1 LKMLIGHYICC
12 TTVKPM
18 PQTSCTAL
26 SFILLSILIA
36 GCNNKQ
42 PQGKKKGSGSAPS
55 AVTATHG
62 ARMLTDQ
69 SDSAQVIK
77 TWSWEDYNRK
87 VHSVEIKLSKQDVA
101 ASAEN
106 RKRLKLSPMVKN
118 CPDYFMLREFD
129 APLLKSLSDALA
141 KIADADK
148 LNQEATASLV
158 ITMIQNIPYTL
169 VHPYT
174 HEKMEE
180 IDSKNGTGFIKQ
192 YHSEESHLPLNQ
204 SPYGG
209 CSDDVGPAGIYS
221 PVEFLSGFRGDCDT
235 RTVTIHTLLKNM
247 GVPSIVTNGPGHSM
261 LALPFKPSNPA
272 APFLV
277 HNGVKYY
284 FLETT
289 VFYNNQQGTGPRL
302 GDVPKNFDA
311 SQWFPVLY

>member
-1 LKMLIGHYICC
+1 MSLFDSLMPKTTCSAFASLI
-12 TTVKPM
+12 V
-18 PQTSCTAL
+18 
-26 SFILLSILIA
+26 LLLFV
-36 GCNNKQ
+36 GCNAKP
-42 PQGKKKGSGSAPS
+42 PQNKKKDSGQQPS
-55 AVTATHG
+55 RAVTNQG
-62 ARMLTDQ
+62 ARVLSDL
-69 SDSAQVIK
+69 SDSSQIVK
-77 TWSWEDYNRK
+77 TWSWEDYNRSIHTIQ
-87 VHSVEIKLSKQDVA
+87 VRLSKQDVE

-129 APLLKSLSDALA
+129 APRLKQVADELSR
-141 KIADADK
+141 IAQSEQLD
-148 LNQEATASLV
+148 QEATAYLV
-158 ITMIQNIPYTL
+158 ITMVQNIPYTL
-169 VHPYT
+169 VHPYS

-180 IDSKNGTGFIKQ
+180 IDNKNGTGFIKQ

-209 CSDDVGPAGIYS
+209 CADDVGPAGIYS
-221 PVEFLSGFRGDCDT
+221 PVEFLAGFRGDCDT

-277 HNGVKYY
+277 QNGVKYY

>member
-1 LKMLIGHYICC
+1 MCYTKYSVLCFVFAAIIIVGCGSN
-12 TTVKPM
+12 P
-18 PQTSCTAL
+18 PQ
-26 SFILLSILIA
+26 
-36 GCNNKQ
+36 N
-42 PQGKKKGSGSAPS
+42 KKKASGQSSANIS
-55 AVTATHG
+55 VAQG
-62 ARMLTDQ
+62 ARVLSDK
-69 SDSAQVIK
+69 SDSVQTVK

-87 VHSVEIKLSKQDVA
+87 VQSIEIKLSKQGIS

-106 RKRLKLSPMVKN
+106 RKRLKISPMVKN

-129 APLLKSLSDALA
+129 APLLKPLSDDLS
-141 KIADADK
+141 KIAEADQ
-148 LNQEATASLV
+148 LDQQETAALV
-158 ITMIQNIPYTL
+158 ITMVQNIPYTL

-180 IDSKNGTGFIKQ
+180 IDSKSGTGFIKQ

-209 CSDDVGPAGIYS
+209 CADDVGPAGIYS

-247 GVPSIVTNGPGHSM
+247 GIPSIVTNGPGHSM

>member
-1 LKMLIGHYICC
+1 
-12 TTVKPM
+12 M
-18 PQTSCTAL
+18 PKINCLAFALAVTGFLLASCGSKTQT
-26 SFILLSILIA
+26 
-36 GCNNKQ
+36 N
-42 PQGKKKGSGSAPS
+42 KKKASSQSPS
-55 AVTATHG
+55 SITAAQA
-62 ARMLTDQ
+62 ARILEDK
-69 SDSAQVIK
+69 SDSLQIIK
-77 TWSWEDYNRK
+77 SWTWEDYNRK
-87 VHSVEIKLSKQDVA
+87 IHAIEVRLSKKEIA
-101 ASAEN
+101 ASSEN

-129 APLLKSLSDALA
+129 APLLKTLSADLS
-141 KIADADK
+141 KIAQANE
-148 LNQEATASLV
+148 LNEDGTASLV
-158 ITMIQNIPYTL
+158 ITMVQNIPYTL
-169 VHPYT
+169 VHPFS

-180 IDSKNGTGFIKQ
+180 IDGKNGTGFIKQ
-192 YHSEESHLPLNQ
+192 YHSEESHLPLTQ

-209 CSDDVGPAGIYS
+209 CADDVGPAGIYS

>member
-1 LKMLIGHYICC
+1 MR
-12 TTVKPM
+12 P
-18 PQTSCTAL
+18 TAYSAL
-26 SFILLSILIA
+26 HFVFAAAVIA
-36 GCNNKQ
+36 GCSSKP
-42 PQGKKKGSGSAPS
+42 PQSKKKATGQSSANIS
-55 AVTATHG
+55 VAQG
-62 ARMLTDQ
+62 ARVLSDK
-69 SDSAQVIK
+69 SDSVQVVK

-87 VHSVEIKLSKQDVA
+87 VQSIEIKLSKHDIS

-106 RKRLKLSPMVKN
+106 RKRLKISPMVKN

-129 APLLKSLSDALA
+129 APLLKPLSDELS
-141 KIADADK
+141 KIAEADQ
-148 LNQEATASLV
+148 LDQEETASLV
-158 ITMIQNIPYTL
+158 ITMVQNIPYTL

-180 IDSKNGTGFIKQ
+180 IDSKSGTGFIKQ

-209 CSDDVGPAGIYS
+209 CADDVGPAGIYS

-247 GVPSIVTNGPGHSM
+247 GIPSIVTNGPGHSM

-272 APFLV
+272 APSLL

>member
-1 LKMLIGHYICC
+1 MCYTKYSALYFVFAAIIIVGCGS
-12 TTVKPM
+12 KP
-18 PQTSCTAL
+18 PQ
-26 SFILLSILIA
+26 
-36 GCNNKQ
+36 N
-42 PQGKKKGSGSAPS
+42 KKKASGQSSANIS
-55 AVTATHG
+55 VAQG
-62 ARMLTDQ
+62 ARVLSDK
-69 SDSAQVIK
+69 SDSVQIVK
-77 TWSWEDYNRK
+77 MWSWEDYNRQVK
-87 VHSVEIKLSKQDVA
+87 TIEIKLSKQGLS
-101 ASAEN
+101 ASGEN
-106 RKRLKLSPMVKN
+106 RKRLKISPMVKN

-129 APLLKSLSDALA
+129 APLLKPLSDELS
-141 KIADADK
+141 KIAEADQ
-148 LNQEATASLV
+148 LDQEETASLV
-158 ITMIQNIPYTL
+158 ITMVQNIPYTL

-180 IDSKNGTGFIKQ
+180 IDSKSGTGFIKQ

-209 CSDDVGPAGIYS
+209 CADDVGPAGIYS

-247 GVPSIVTNGPGHSM
+247 GIPSIVTNGPGHSM

>member
-1 LKMLIGHYICC
+1 MSLFDSLMPKTTCSAFASLI
-12 TTVKPM
+12 V
-18 PQTSCTAL
+18 
-26 SFILLSILIA
+26 LLLFV
-36 GCNNKQ
+36 GCNAKP
-42 PQGKKKGSGSAPS
+42 PQNKKKDSGQQPS
-55 AVTATHG
+55 RAVTNQG
-62 ARMLTDQ
+62 ARVLSDL
-69 SDSAQVIK
+69 SDSSQIVK
-77 TWSWEDYNRK
+77 TWSWEDYNRSIHTIQ
-87 VHSVEIKLSKQDVA
+87 VRLSKQDVE

-129 APLLKSLSDALA
+129 APRLKQVADELSR
-141 KIADADK
+141 IAQSEQLD
-148 LNQEATASLV
+148 QEATAYLV
-158 ITMIQNIPYTL
+158 ITMVQNIPYTL
-169 VHPYT
+169 VHPYS

-180 IDSKNGTGFIKQ
+180 IDNKNGTGFIKQ

-209 CSDDVGPAGIYS
+209 CADDVGPAGIYS
-221 PVEFLSGFRGDCDT
+221 PVEFLAGFRGDCDT
-235 RTVTIHTLLKNM
+235 RTVAIHTLLKNM

-277 HNGVKYY
+277 QNGVKYY

>member
-1 LKMLIGHYICC
+1 MCYTKYSALFFVFAAIIIVGCGSK
-12 TTVKPM
+12 T
-18 PQTSCTAL
+18 PQ
-26 SFILLSILIA
+26 
-36 GCNNKQ
+36 N
-42 PQGKKKGSGSAPS
+42 KKKASGQSAANVS
-55 AVTATHG
+55 VAQG
-62 ARMLTDQ
+62 ARVLSDK
-69 SDSAQVIK
+69 SDSVQIVK
-77 TWSWEDYNRK
+77 TWSWEDYNSK
-87 VHSVEIKLSKQDVA
+87 VKAIEIKLSKQGIS

-106 RKRLKLSPMVKN
+106 RKRLKISPMVKN

-129 APLLKSLSDALA
+129 APLLKPLSDELS
-141 KIADADK
+141 KIAEADQ
-148 LNQEATASLV
+148 LDQEETASLV
-158 ITMIQNIPYTL
+158 ITMVQNIPYTL

-180 IDSKNGTGFIKQ
+180 IDSKSGTGFIKQ

-209 CSDDVGPAGIYS
+209 CADDVGPAGIYS

-247 GVPSIVTNGPGHSM
+247 GIPSIVTNGPGHSM